1 MARSSGQ
8 AFPSAGV
15 LVAAIVAALL
25 AVILMQLY
33 ISNEIR
39 SVTGNAFEVLQLRAN
54 VKSGDEIR
62 ESHLTQAR
70 VPAAFEKA
78 FERALRAEERNL
90 VINQKAPRNMYEG
103 EVLYAPMFK
112 VDTAESLHN
121 IIDVRK
127 GYELVSIPV
136 DKDTSVGGQ
145 LQPGSYVTV
154 RGIFEQTPDDK
165 KEDLEVVTVL
175 NNVRVATID
184 GSAQVLPAARRG
196 KYDRIGIELKPD
208 QADLLLELL
217 LKEHRNR
224 FQITLPSQPD
234 VDVRV
239 EPKINQDVVRKYL
252 GRDADAIP
260 GSLFP

>member
-1 MARSSGQ
+1 
-8 AFPSAGV
+8 
-15 LVAAIVAALL
+15 
-25 AVILMQLY
+25 MQLY

-39 SVTGNAFEVLQLRAN
+39 SVTGNAFEVLQLRSK
-54 VKSGDEIR
+54 VKAGDVIR
-62 ESHLTQAR
+62 GSDLTEAE

-78 FERALRAEERNL
+78 FERALRAHERSL
-90 VINQKAPRNMYEG
+90 VINQRAPRNMNEG
-103 EVLYAPMFK
+103 EVLYAPDFK
-112 VDTAESLHN
+112 VDTAESLHD

-145 LQPGSYVTV
+145 LQPGSYVTI
-154 RGIFEQTPDDK
+154 RGIFEESPDDK

-175 NNVRVATID
+175 NNVRVATVD

-196 KYDRIGIELKPD
+196 KYDRIGVELKPD

-217 LKEHRNR
+217 LKEHRKR
-224 FQITLPSQPD
+224 FQITLPPQPD
-234 VDVRV
+234 VDLKV

-252 GRDADAIP
+252 GRDAGTIP
-260 GSLFP
+260 GALFP